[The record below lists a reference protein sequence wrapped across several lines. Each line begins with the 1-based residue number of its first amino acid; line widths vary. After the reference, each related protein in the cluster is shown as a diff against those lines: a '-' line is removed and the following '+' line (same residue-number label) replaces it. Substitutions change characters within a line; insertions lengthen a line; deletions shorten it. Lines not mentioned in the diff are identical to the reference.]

1 MRVLGLDL
9 GSRTLGVSVSDALG
23 LIARNVTTIRFEED
37 DYEAALAQLLELNKE
52 FKAKTVVLGL
62 PKHMN
67 GDIGIRAEISIVFK
81 EKLEQHNLE
90 VVLWDERL
98 SSVAA
103 NRLLASLDTSA
114 KKRKK
119 LVDQVAASN
128 ILQAYLD
135 SKR

>member
-1 MRVLGLDL
+1 MRVIGLDL

-23 LIARNVTTIRFEED
+23 MIARNVTTIRFAED
-37 DYEAALAQLLELNKE
+37 DYEDALSQLLEVNKE
-52 FKAKTVVLGL
+52 FKVKTMVLGL

-67 GDIGIRAEISIVFK
+67 GDIGIRAEISIEFK
-81 EKLEQHNLE
+81 KRLEEHDFE